1 MPSVLHVSFSRGGG
15 AGEVARRL
23 SHYQRELGWD
33 SRFISLTN
41 TNLRAS
47 PFSLPAHTAAAI
59 IDDVLVRSGG
69 HRAPVSVLRDKV
81 TGKLPEDLNAPD
93 IVHLHWI
100 NGMGTLRVFRD
111 LFPGSALVMTLHDM
125 NPFTGACHYSLGC
138 TQYES
143 GCQACPAVKPP
154 FRGLVERNFSD
165 KRIALEYSS
174 SVAYIAPSN
183 WIRDCAKNSLL
194 LRDQSI
200 AVIRNPLSESSSA
213 TMPVAHRP
221 ARPVVFLIVASNLDD
236 PVKDVDWAL
245 ESLLSSRNQEWELR
259 LIGERKKPLQRDSR
273 VVSMGPL
280 RGEALHSQYAAAD
293 AIIIPS
299 TADNAPLVF
308 AEATAHGLFPLV
320 RNEAGLP
327 ELVGVLDQGEI
338 FATGEDLRRAVDNF
352 VSLSTADID
361 SLRNSIRQRT
371 LREFDPVKLAKDN
384 LSLYKTLM

>member
-1 MPSVLHVSFSRGGG
+1 
-15 AGEVARRL
+15 
-23 SHYQRELGWD
+23 
-33 SRFISLTN
+33 
-41 TNLRAS
+41 
-47 PFSLPAHTAAAI
+47 
-59 IDDVLVRSGG
+59 
-69 HRAPVSVLRDKV
+69 
-81 TGKLPEDLNAPD
+81 
-93 IVHLHWI
+93 
-100 NGMGTLRVFRD
+100 
-111 LFPGSALVMTLHDM
+111 MTLHDM

-143 GCQACPAVKPP
+143 GCKACPAVKQP

-200 AVIRNPLSESSSA
+200 EVIKNPISEPSSA
-213 TMPVAHRP
+213 TMPVVQSP
-221 ARPVVFLIVASNLDD
+221 ASPVVFLIVASNLDD
-236 PVKDVDWAL
+236 PVKGVDWAL

-259 LIGERKKPLQRDSR
+259 LIGDRKKPLQRDSR
-273 VVSMGPL
+273 VVSMGPM
-280 RGEALHSQYAAAD
+280 RGGALHTQYAAAH

-327 ELVGVLDQGEI
+327 ELVGVLDQGEV

-352 VSLSTADID
+352 VSLSTATIG
-361 SLRNSIRQRT
+361 SLRSTIRQRT
-371 LREFDPVKLAKDN
+371 LAEFDPVKLAKDN
-384 LSLYKTLM
+384 LRLYKTLM